1 MKNDVK
7 NIVDW
12 FSTPGASIRARM
24 HHLGITASK
33 LAEHL
38 EGGIDEVRGLLS
50 GRKPI
55 TDISARV
62 LGDLL
67 GGTQDFWIKRQEN
80 FDIAFERA
88 LSAALD
94 SHDDWVRNIPVPP
107 IRNYETSY
115 EKGLRREIRHRMLF
129 YNVPTFASWEQRY
142 GKICRCTHF
151 RRSNSFTPLESSVL
165 RWLRLGEIEADL
177 IHTQSWSSEKL
188 KSQLP
193 NIRKLTKI
201 SRPDRF
207 LPELRSLCAEAG
219 VAVVIGKTPKGCH
232 ASGAVRLLSSK
243 KAMMLLSFRHLTD
256 DQFWFTV
263 FHEIGHLLL
272 HQSKTFVDGENYDQN
287 SKYETEANDFAENQI
302 IPKELRAQLS
312 VLKIDRT
319 SVMRFGV
326 RCGVAPGL
334 IVGQLQHKEIIKHN
348 KMNSLKRKWK
358 RKDIDHNFI

>member
-1 MKNDVK
+1 MPNHER
-7 NIVDW
+7 NTVDW
-12 FSTPGASIRARM
+12 FSTPGASMRARM
-24 HHLGITASK
+24 HHLGVTADE

-38 EGGIDEVRGLLS
+38 DGGIDEVRGLLT
-50 GRKPI
+50 GHQPV
-55 TDISARV
+55 TDISA
-62 LGDLL
+62 GIISGIL
-67 GGTQDFWIKRQEN
+67 GGTQDFWIKRQKN
-80 FDIAFERA
+80 FDIAFESA
-88 LSAALD
+88 LSAAI
-94 SHDDWVRNIPVPP
+94 SNGDDWVNNIPVPSTNNFEP
-107 IRNYETSY
+107 SN

-151 RRSNSFTPLESSVL
+151 RRSNSFIPLESSVL

-193 NIRKLTKI
+193 SIRKLTRI
-201 SRPDRF
+201 GRPDRF

-232 ASGAVRLLSSK
+232 ASGAVRLVSSK
-243 KAMMLLSFRHLTD
+243 KAMMLLSFRHLTN

-263 FHEIGHLLL
+263 FHEVGHLIL

-287 SKYETEANDFAENQI
+287 SKYETEANDFAESLI
-302 IPKELRAQLS
+302 IPKRRRAEFS
-312 VLKIDRT
+312 VLNIDKT
-319 SVMRFGV
+319 SITRFGV

-334 IVGQLQHKEIIKHN
+334 IVGQLQYRGIIEHN
-348 KMNSLKRKWK
+348 KMNSLKRRWK